1 MAAYKD
7 LSDKELVALL
17 QKSDEQALS
26 ALYLRYWDKLFVTAA
41 QRVDRPEDAE
51 EILQDIFIRLWERRN
66 ELELTHSLATYLGV
80 AVKYKVID
88 YRAKQHRQNAKIT
101 FSPIDEQTPAYQL
114 SAEALLL
121 EKELWQSIE
130 QSISRLPEKCRIVF
144 TMSRQEGKTYKQ
156 ISAELDIS
164 EKAVEAHISRA
175 LKGIRGDLATGLPV
189 LLLYLLG
196 SNQI

>member
-17 QKSDEQALS
+17 RKSDEQALS

-41 QRVDRPEDAE
+41 QRVDQPEDAE

-88 YRAKQHRQNAKIT
+88 YRAKRHHQNAKIT

-130 QSISRLPEKCRIVF
+130 QSISKLPEKCRIVF

-156 ISAELDIS
+156 ISNELEIS

-175 LKGIRGDLATGLPV
+175 LKGIRGDLATGLPM

-196 SNQI
+196 RN